1 MNIVQ
6 YFRQGAD
13 FWVSKINTEGKLT
26 DDEVK
31 LASEFCSNAFKW
43 DCDSSGERVAKELQ
57 NKGYV
62 KYIPAEERVFLDKI
76 GELLYNDVFQITVNY
91 IRTYAPELYSDTEG
105 YFTVQYKDDVGN
117 TFERRVKKLGKDR
130 RIDLEYYKTKF
141 EEIREEAKI
150 WLMQQNEVQR

>member
-6 YFRQGAD
+6 YFKQGAE

-57 NKGYV
+57 NKGYA
-62 KYIPAEERVFLDKI
+62 KYIPAEERVFLDEI
-76 GELLYNDVFQITVNY
+76 GELLYDEVFQITVNY
-91 IRTYAPELYSDTEG
+91 IRTYAP
-105 YFTVQYKDDVGN
+105 
-117 TFERRVKKLGKDR
+117 
-130 RIDLEYYKTKF
+130 
-141 EEIREEAKI
+141 
-150 WLMQQNEVQR
+150 

>member
-6 YFRQGAD
+6 YFKQGAE

-43 DCDSSGERVAKELQ
+43 DCDNSGERVAKELQ

-62 KYIPAEERVFLDKI
+62 KYIPAEERIFLDKI
-76 GELLYNDVFQITVNY
+76 GELY
-91 IRTYAPELYSDTEG
+91 IMR
-105 YFTVQYKDDVGN
+105 YF
-117 TFERRVKKLGKDR
+117 KL
-130 RIDLEYYKTKF
+130 L
-141 EEIREEAKI
+141 
-150 WLMQQNEVQR
+150 

>member
-6 YFRQGAD
+6 YFKQGAE
-13 FWVSKINTEGKLT
+13 FWVAKINTEGRLT

-62 KYIPAEERVFLDKI
+62 TYIPAEERIFLDKI

-91 IRTYAPELYSDTEG
+91 IRTYAPELYNDSDLT
-105 YFTVQYKDDVGN
+105 FTVRYTDDKGN
-117 TFERRVKKLGKDR
+117 TFERKVAKYDKHSPNLQ
-130 RIDLEYYKTKF
+130 YYRGKF
-141 EEIREEAKI
+141 EEIREEARI
-150 WLMQQNEVQR
+150 WLMQQNEVQK